1 MRKLAFLS
9 IIALSAGPWLACSSE
24 EENPGPPE
32 PETPEEE
39 GDISG
44 DGEAE

>member
-9 IIALSAGPWLACSSE
+9 IIALSAGPWLGCSSE

-44 DGEAE
+44 DGEDE